1 MADKLLIY
9 YISFRKNINIF
20 ELCTKKQM
28 TKRKKRGRT
37 SGAIFTGRVYTSVIV
52 VYQVREGLGF
62 REKKARPRRLN
73 GRWKIMKGVSGDR
86 VSTLLSTYCEF

>member
-20 ELCTKKQM
+20 ELCTKK
-28 TKRKKRGRT
+28 TNDEKKKKGGRT

-73 GRWKIMKGVSGDR
+73 GRWKISLSGDR